1 MEPEEKWEA
10 NTWRAKR
17 TSTVTAY
24 SEKGPAYSGKK
35 VPCSLRGTLLVLSHV
50 LCCLLMC
57 CASTDS
63 DAAWALRSR
72 GSDQEARAADT
83 GLGSRS
89 SDLPEYIGLFSE
101 DTGLFPPSP
110 VSAIKR
116 LGSTGFLSSTF
127 DLRASWGSF
136 RDIQALFET
145 YRALFKLTEP
155 FSEYAGLFSRH
166 TGSFRDIQVSFQID
180 RALFGIRRAL
190 FQTYKPYGVRDE
202 CRLPKLISF
211 GMMAT
216 KLRSSCLRR
225 QQPLGT
231 DAVARRIAERAPLR
245 PFALCPCAPVP
256 VPCGCT

>member
-1 MEPEEKWEA
+1 MSRKEPVCLEK
-10 NTWRAKR
+10 
-17 TSTVTAY
+17 SSAY

-83 GLGSRS
+83 GLGSRA

-127 DLRASWGSF
+127 DLRAS
-136 RDIQALFET
+136 
-145 YRALFKLTEP
+145 
-155 FSEYAGLFSRH
+155 
-166 TGSFRDIQVSFQID
+166 
-180 RALFGIRRAL
+180 
-190 FQTYKPYGVRDE
+190 
-202 CRLPKLISF
+202 
-211 GMMAT
+211 
-216 KLRSSCLRR
+216 
-225 QQPLGT
+225 
-231 DAVARRIAERAPLR
+231 
-245 PFALCPCAPVP
+245 
-256 VPCGCT
+256 